1 LHELHV
7 AAPETDSSTTGAG
20 ARSLLVLPFE
30 NRSNDASQE
39 FLADG
44 LTDMLIADLSQIGAL
59 RVISRTSAM
68 RLKGSG
74 RALSDI
80 ARELRVQHVVEGS
93 ALRIGERVRVTVQ
106 LVDAIVDRA
115 LWAKSYDRDLTDIL
129 AIQSEVA
136 SAIAEEIRVKVT
148 PAEQGRLQPRGPV
161 NPVAHVAYLR
171 GRFLWNRWTPDE
183 LRRSIAYFEE
193 ALAADPSYALAYA
206 GLADAYRV
214 LGTTRTL
221 PPGDAYPKARAAA
234 VKGLELDPSAGELH
248 ASLAS
253 VMRLGEWDWQGAEG
267 EFMRALALTP
277 GYADAHG
284 RLAIHLACLGR
295 HGEAVAQVMRALELD
310 PLSLITYTVVGDV
323 LFYGRRFEESITYYR
338 RCFEMDPSFAPAN
351 TDLARSLEHV
361 GRFEE
366 ALEHFRRGVAL
377 PDGAV
382 PPSSGLAI
390 MTWRVGRRDEAREI
404 IAAVKELAA
413 TRYVAPFGIASFHAV
428 AGEIPEALDWLERA
442 YAERDSSLVFLKVH
456 PRLDALRGESRFQAL
471 LAKLRLND

>member
-1 LHELHV
+1 
-7 AAPETDSSTTGAG
+7 
-20 ARSLLVLPFE
+20 
-30 NRSNDASQE
+30 
-39 FLADG
+39 
-44 LTDMLIADLSQIGAL
+44 MLIADLSQIGAL

-193 ALAADPSYALAYA
+193 ALAADPGYALAYS
-206 GLADAYRV
+206 GLADAYRT

-221 PPGDAYPKARAAA
+221 PPGEAYPRARAAA
-234 VKGLELDPSAGELH
+234 VKGLELDPSSGELH

-253 VMRLGEWDWQGAEG
+253 IMRLDEWDWQGAER

-366 ALEHFRRGVAL
+366 ALEHFRRCVAL

-413 TRYVAPFGIASFHAV
+413 TRYVAPFGIASFYAV
-428 AGEIPEALDWLERA
+428 AGEIPAALDWLERA